1 LCPVVQRMHAPR
13 RTREPRRP
21 VKTQTTK
28 GGSAYN
34 GSFLG
39 WRPDAR
45 ADGRD
50 WRVAPCQWQMY
61 IGDIQER
68 ARLLPDAVPGINRTK
83 ATSNLQFLAWQQQS
97 RSFSGNH

>member
-1 LCPVVQRMHAPR
+1 MAASLA
-13 RTREPRRP
+13 
-21 VKTQTTK
+21 
-28 GGSAYN
+28 GG
-34 GSFLG
+34 
-39 WRPDAR
+39 PQM
-45 ADGRD
+45 
-50 WRVAPCQWQMY
+50 VATGACSMSMEMY